1 MLKRKIV
8 FISTK
13 TRNEIGEEI
22 HNLIRKERFY
32 AGDTI
37 FDLRIFFVLEIYSR
51 NYKIEVSEIYKG
63 TEIKVTGKTNPFV
76 ELTMWIAFIAFLY
89 QFFKVIFSEET
100 IDYVDLYMPL
110 IWIILFGSIF
120 FLPIKKE
127 LNLLK
132 SKLS

>member
-22 HNLIRKERFY
+22 HNLIRKEGFY

-89 QFFKVIFSEET
+89 QFF
-100 IDYVDLYMPL
+100 
-110 IWIILFGSIF
+110 
-120 FLPIKKE
+120 
-127 LNLLK
+127 
-132 SKLS
+132 